1 MTSDLYYRWP
11 KGRPWKRADVSTGVL
26 CLAIHHYGVDAMEVL
41 HHLGVPWKVLNAAV
55 ARDARRGWVTW
66 GVSIGRPFLDTKG
79 RQWIAG
85 GLFANDEYRLRA
97 MFNSARTEMADM
109 RSRTVDGAEELP
121 PRPTTPPPPP
131 PVSSGA
137 RPAQAA
143 APEPPP
149 LVRMHYVEIYTRVPD
164 GRDYRQ
170 KVEGGDDLVAAALR
184 ALADQ
189 ISPVKK
195 PGPVY
200 RGVRRGEPDEPAPD
214 YDPDAICP
222 NCQHR
227 ALNHAPGGQTC
238 GGVTGPEQMGCC
250 CTLSPSAVNLLYRA
264 TV

>member
-1 MTSDLYYRWP
+1 MTTSDLYYRWP

-41 HHLGVPWKVLNAAV
+41 HHLGIPWKVLNAAV
-55 ARDARRGWVTW
+55 ARDADRGWVTW

-79 RQWIAG
+79 RQYIAG

-97 MFNSARTEMADM
+97 IFNSARTEMHEMAD
-109 RSRTVDGAEELP
+109 E
-121 PRPTTPPPPP
+121 RPTEPPPSP

-137 RPAQAA
+137 RPTEMA

-149 LVRMHYVEIYTRVPD
+149 LIRMHYVEIYTRVPD

-189 ISPVKK
+189 LGPVKK
-195 PGPVY
+195 AGPVY
-200 RGVRRGEPDEPAPD
+200 RGLRRGEPDEPVPD
-214 YDPDAICP
+214 YDPAALCP
-222 NCQHR
+222 NCQHQ
-227 ALNHAPGGQTC
+227 ALNHAPGGSAC
-238 GGVTGPEQMGCC
+238 GGMGGPERMGCC
-250 CTLSPSAVNLLYRA
+250 CILSPSAVNLLYRA